1 MRKDKNE
8 KNTINQ
14 ISKFSNKINEK
25 NNQNIG
31 NPCINIEKNTGVKL
45 TVGNKLF
52 EIEKSNQKV
61 LELEKIIEL
70 QNNKINFLNQGV
82 EPYNIQIQE
91 LNLNLTQIK
100 KENNILKQ
108 NELNF
113 IKEIEDLKNKM
124 SDEVKIK
131 NELIDSNKKLQEKI
145 ESLNNQ
151 LNSIKLELK
160 KEQEEYKDMCR
171 VKSNFEDRIIQLTEE
186 LQKIQSKLQIEEKA
200 LNQKDKYIQMII
212 NKKNNNIYYDIRKEQ
227 EKNSFIIEPNKTKK
241 NVRPQS
247 SGIKNKNILQTSKEK
262 NMHIIEQE
270 NIIKKLKEKI
280 SHLEKDNAGLLIRL
294 KNKNNFSSIKKNI

>member
-1 MRKDKNE
+1 MIK
-8 KNTINQ
+8 IIIYQ

-160 KEQEEYKDMCR
+160 KEQEEYKNMCR

-200 LNQKDKYIQMII
+200 LNQKDKYIQMLI

-294 KNKNNFSSIKKNI
+294 KNKNNFNSIKKNI